1 MRACA
6 AREVMRTSFLL
17 RALLLCSAALA
28 AGACTLAGD
37 VTPPPGYVPFE
48 MAAPVALAAGV
59 AADAANGAR
68 LYAQHCTACHGA
80 NGAGDGE
87 LAAKLPGPLPN
98 FTDAQLAA
106 VREPQAWFNII
117 SNGNLA
123 ALMPPWKD
131 RLSAQERWDLVA
143 HLYSLSGNAARV
155 PVAAAPAVPAVRVH
169 GRVLNATHGTAAD
182 AGLLL
187 TLVTADAQGAQRTL
201 QTATDRAGNFVF
213 DDVQLAPDA
222 RMEVRAEH
230 ERVKYASRTIALE
243 PGRVDYPLEM
253 EIFDSTAALDTVEL
267 VQLHFI
273 VEQQAAALL
282 VTQVAVLRN
291 TGNRTVAPLEAPLL
305 ALRLPAGAMQ
315 AQLRTDQSW
324 PARLTPAGV
333 ELGTALLPAGAAEGT
348 AQQVVV
354 SYFVPA
360 AALVSIVLPLDF
372 PVRSV
377 TVSVPAGQLR
387 VTGAGAQPA
396 GEHEVNPG
404 VRMQVMQL
412 VPPAPGAA
420 LQFGL
425 EAVAAGGMRTET
437 LLTLAAAV
445 CLLAVGAALLGVL
458 LRLLRARRAPRTLV
472 QAAAGRDKLLRIIA
486 HLDDS
491 HALGELSAD
500 EHRRQRGRALR
511 KLLQLVRSHNLPLG
525 APGA

>member
-1 MRACA
+1 MH
-6 AREVMRTSFLL
+6 TSRLL
-17 RALLLCSAALA
+17 RALLLGSAALA

-37 VTPPPGYVPFE
+37 VTPPPGFVPFE
-48 MAAPVALAAGV
+48 MAVPVALAAGV
-59 AADAANGAR
+59 DADAANGAR

-80 NGAGDGE
+80 GGAGDGE
-87 LAAKLPGPLPN
+87 LAANLPGPLPN
-98 FTDAQLAA
+98 FTDAQFAA
-106 VREPQAWFNII
+106 LREPQAWFNII

-131 RLSAQERWDLVA
+131 RLSVQERWDLVA
-143 HLYSLSGNAARV
+143 HLYSLSGNSARV
-155 PVAAAPAVPAVRVH
+155 PAAVAPAEAKEMVRVQGRVVNATRSAAPTA
-169 GRVLNATHGTAAD
+169 GT
-182 AGLLL
+182 LL
-187 TLVTADAQGAQRTL
+187 TLVTADAQGTQREL
-201 QTATDRAGNFVF
+201 QTATDRAGNFLF
-213 DDVQLAPDA
+213 DAVQLAPDA

-230 ERVKYASRTIALE
+230 EGVKYASSTIPFE
-243 PGRVDYPLEM
+243 PGRADYQLDVA
-253 EIFDSTAALDTVEL
+253 IYDSTAALAAVEL
-267 VQLHFI
+267 AQLHFI
-273 VEQQAAALL
+273 LEQQAEALL

-387 VTGAGAQPA
+387 VTGAGAQPV

-445 CLLAVGAALLGVL
+445 CLLAVGAALLAVL
-458 LRLLRARRAPRTLV
+458 LRLLRARRAPRTLA

-491 HALGELSAD
+491 YALGELSAD

>member
-1 MRACA
+1 MH
-6 AREVMRTSFLL
+6 TSRLL

-37 VTPPPGYVPFE
+37 VTPPPGFVPFE
-48 MAAPVALAAGV
+48 MAVPVALAVDV
-59 AADAANGAR
+59 AADSANGAR

-80 NGAGDGE
+80 GGAGDGE
-87 LAAKLPGPLPN
+87 LAANLPGPLPN
-98 FTDAQLAA
+98 FTDAQFAA
-106 VREPQAWFNII
+106 LREPQAWFNII

-131 RLSAQERWDLVA
+131 RLSVQERWDLVA
-143 HLYSLSGNAARV
+143 HLYSLSDNAARM
-155 PVAAAPAVPAVRVH
+155 PVAAAPAVAKQTVRVQ
-169 GRVLNATHGTAAD
+169 GRVVNATRSTAPTFGT
-182 AGLLL
+182 LL
-187 TLVTADAQGAQRTL
+187 TLVTADAQGTQREL

-213 DDVQLAPDA
+213 DAVQLAPDA

-230 ERVKYASRTIALE
+230 EGVKYASSTIPFE
-243 PGRVDYPLEM
+243 PGRADYRLDVA
-253 EIFDSTAALDTVEL
+253 IYDSTAALDDVEL
-267 VQLHFI
+267 AQLHFI
-273 VEQQAAALL
+273 VEQQAEALL

-291 TGNRTVAPLEAPLL
+291 TGSRTVAPAAAPLL

-333 ELGTALLPAGAAEGT
+333 ELGTALLPAGRAEAAE
-348 AQQVVV
+348 QQVVV
-354 SYFVPA
+354 SYYVPA
-360 AALVSIVLPLDF
+360 AALVTIVQPLDF

-377 TVSVPAGQLR
+377 TVTVPAGLLR
-387 VTGAGAQPA
+387 VTGAGAQA
-396 GEHEVNPG
+396 VAEREVRPG

-412 VPPAPGAA
+412 LPPAPGAA

-425 EAVAAGGMRTET
+425 EAIAAGGTRSET
-437 LLTLAAAV
+437 LLTLLAGA
-445 CLLAVGAALLGVL
+445 CLLAVGAALLAVL
-458 LRLLRARRAPRTLV
+458 LRLLRARRAPRTLA

-491 HALGELSAD
+491 YALGELSAD
-500 EHRRQRGRALR
+500 EHQRQRGRALR

>member
-1 MRACA
+1 MH
-6 AREVMRTSFLL
+6 TSRLL
-17 RALLLCSAALA
+17 RALLLGSAALA

-37 VTPPPGYVPFE
+37 VTPPPGFVPFE
-48 MAAPVALAAGV
+48 MAVPVALAAGV
-59 AADAANGAR
+59 DADAANGAR

-80 NGAGDGE
+80 GGAGDGE
-87 LAAKLPGPLPN
+87 LAANLPGPLPN
-98 FTDAQLAA
+98 FTDAQFAA
-106 VREPQAWFNII
+106 LREPQAWFNII

-131 RLSAQERWDLVA
+131 RLSVQERWDLVA
-143 HLYSLSGNAARV
+143 HLYSLSGNSARV
-155 PVAAAPAVPAVRVH
+155 PAAVAPAEAKETVRVQGRVVNATRSAAPTA
-169 GRVLNATHGTAAD
+169 GT
-182 AGLLL
+182 LL
-187 TLVTADAQGAQRTL
+187 TLVTADAQGTQREL

-213 DDVQLAPDA
+213 DAVQLAPDA

-230 ERVKYASRTIALE
+230 EGVKYASSTIPFE
-243 PGRVDYPLEM
+243 PGRADYQLDVA
-253 EIFDSTAALDTVEL
+253 IYDSTAALAAVEL
-267 VQLHFI
+267 AQLHFI
-273 VEQQAAALL
+273 LEQQAEALL

-387 VTGAGAQPA
+387 VTGAGAQPV

-445 CLLAVGAALLGVL
+445 CLLAVGAALVAVL
-458 LRLLRARRAPRTLV
+458 LRLLRARRAPRTLA

-491 HALGELSAD
+491 YALGELS
-500 EHRRQRGRALR
+500 
-511 KLLQLVRSHNLPLG
+511 
-525 APGA
+525 

>member
-1 MRACA
+1 
-6 AREVMRTSFLL
+6 MRTSWLL
-17 RALLLCSAALA
+17 RAVLLVSAALA

-155 PVAAAPAVPAVRVH
+155 PVAAAPALAVPAVRVH
-169 GRVLNATHGTAAD
+169 GRVLNATRGTAAA
-182 AGLLL
+182 AGLML

-243 PGRVDYPLEM
+243 PGRVDYPLDM

-291 TGNRTVAPLEAPLL
+291 TGKRTVAPVAAPLL
-305 ALRLPAGAMQ
+305 ALRLPAAASQ
-315 AQLRTDQSW
+315 AQLRPEQSW
-324 PARLTPAGV
+324 PARLTAAGV
-333 ELGTALLPAGAAEGT
+333 ELATALLPASASEPAT
-348 AQQVVV
+348 QQVVV
-354 SYFVPA
+354 SYFLPIA
-360 AALVSIVLPLDF
+360 TLVNIVQPLDY

-377 TVSVPAGQLR
+377 TVTVPAGQLR
-387 VTGAGAQPA
+387 VAGAAAQPL
-396 GEHEVNPG
+396 GEREVRPG
-404 VRMQVMQL
+404 VRMQVLQL
-412 VPPAPGAA
+412 VPPPPGTA
-420 LQFGL
+420 LQFAL
-425 EAVAAGGMRTET
+425 EANAEGGLRPEA
-437 LLTLAAAV
+437 LLTLAAGA
-445 CLLAVGAALLGVL
+445 CLLAVGTGLLAGA
-458 LRLLRARRAPRTLV
+458 LRLLRVRRAPPTMA
-472 QAAAGRDKLLRIIA
+472 QAAAGRDKLLRVIA

-491 HALGELSAD
+491 HALGELSAG
-500 EHRRQRGRALR
+500 EHQRQRARAMR
-511 KLLQLVRSHNLPLG
+511 KLLQLVRNYNLPLG
-525 APGA
+525 APGV